1 MAVVDL
7 RRLAACRRDFAQYL
21 SVCEILE
28 KRYSGASF
36 SLNEEEVSQH
46 QIDKVSLQII
56 PDSFKEPFLPARST
70 GDGNCLFNSAS
81 IALCRDERLA
91 VELRLRT
98 SIELAVHRDFYRN
111 HPVLRGAKIQFQS
124 RKDGVRDLPIESLFD
139 LTCFNSESEGVLSKD
154 GFEAAFKN
162 EVMATSVN
170 YTYSGTLQIMGLASV
185 VGFPLETLYPE
196 QTNKLLPVYQ
206 NTFLPRSGTKSSQV
220 LRIMWTNTGGW
231 ADRSKEFKVN
241 HFVPLLQKGHDK
253 NADGDWKF
261 VPYKRKGTNIKWN
274 SAKCFK
280 KEGKNVRLSDINNK
294 GESSVQAERKYS
306 AASQDGTKLSMPN
319 DENSKKLDRGTKTNE
334 TGSKYTAKQQIDTQG
349 TKKVNHEKVKKR
361 RKAWGEQATGKPKGS
376 SNVPQFVDIKDET
389 AVKSVGQQEGT
400 KVTFPTAEISK
411 EIGSGIETMQSE
423 SKSSAKQ
430 PLDVKITKQV
440 NLERGPLK
448 DEYSEKAEELELENR
463 GEQKQ
468 KHKQGKGKPDEN
480 LRVPR
485 VDLKDREENE
495 SERIGTVEQQTAE
508 KQATISVEK
517 NPKQTPLVD
526 IANENVEIANRD
538 EQNMD
543 IDNENQTVQQAGDLK
558 QSNDKAYVL
567 FQQYIKERSSLPFPC
582 ASKRF
587 YFKQN
592 LKATKNS
599 TRTARRA
606 ELPTLQGENKEV
618 IALQRSKVDGTL
630 QENVESI
637 ENELNICKDE
647 TKRAEL
653 VGAMEVAKEIKKHI
667 LLSTVD
673 AAKTYKETKA
683 SLLNKEVSDYFCA
696 IDTYE
701 KLAKHLNIDQIYI
714 DRKAFLVESKGA
726 SIGEVVSRVQTVLE
740 KLQLTDN
747 VTDNVSS
754 TLTGKFNYI
763 LQYLDTKKDR
773 DVLEAIVA
781 KITSIK
787 TVVSLKGNQSF
798 KGSIRGHVSE
808 LNSNLDK
815 FKKMRSDLETK
826 AAETE
831 RTTSQQ
837 RADVQRAAAKL
848 KTEMFKSI
856 ADGRGRKLKCEE
868 FPELARYIE
877 FAFGEGD
884 RVLRGGGGL
893 EADRRLL
900 DTTLFKAADNATV
913 MRHAKELINQVRPDF
928 KISTSCLY
936 TYTMNYRKGSKQAE
950 RHHHGKGVNANISLH
965 KAPNTSQNIYPV
977 NAHWSTSH
985 VNYLIDS
992 ASENECGCFLDSKDA
1007 KCIVCGDIA
1016 PVLKPG
1022 KSWANFETPD
1032 HSFDQSRVNAVTP
1045 MTHLFMEI

>member
-1 MAVVDL
+1 
-7 RRLAACRRDFAQYL
+7 
-21 SVCEILE
+21 
-28 KRYSGASF
+28 
-36 SLNEEEVSQH
+36 
-46 QIDKVSLQII
+46 
-56 PDSFKEPFLPARST
+56 
-70 GDGNCLFNSAS
+70 
-81 IALCRDERLA
+81 
-91 VELRLRT
+91 
-98 SIELAVHRDFYRN
+98 
-111 HPVLRGAKIQFQS
+111 
-124 RKDGVRDLPIESLFD
+124 
-139 LTCFNSESEGVLSKD
+139 
-154 GFEAAFKN
+154 
-162 EVMATSVN
+162 
-170 YTYSGTLQIMGLASV
+170 
-185 VGFPLETLYPE
+185 
-196 QTNKLLPVYQ
+196 
-206 NTFLPRSGTKSSQV
+206 
-220 LRIMWTNTGGW
+220 MWTNTGGW
-231 ADRSKEFKVN
+231 TDRSKEFEVN
-241 HFVPLLQKGHDK
+241 YFVPLLQKGHDK
-253 NADGDWKF
+253 HADGDWKF

-376 SNVPQFVDIKDET
+376 SNVPQFVDVKDET
-389 AVKSVGQQEGT
+389 AVKSVGQQEDT

-423 SKSSAKQ
+423 SKSSTKQ

-448 DEYSEKAEELELENR
+448 DDYSEKAEELELENR

-480 LRVPR
+480 LRIPR

-517 NPKQTPLVD
+517 NPKQTSLVD

-538 EQNMD
+538 KQNMD
-543 IDNENQTVQQAGDLK
+543 IDNENQTVEQAGDLN
-558 QSNDKAYVL
+558 QSNDKAYIL

-618 IALQRSKVDGTL
+618 IGLQRSKVDGTL

-747 VTDNVSS
+747 VADNVSS
-754 TLTGKFNYI
+754 TLIGKFNDI

-808 LNSNLDK
+808 LNSDLDK
-815 FKKMRSDLETK
+815 LQKMRSDLQTK
-826 AAETE
+826 AAKTE

-837 RADVQRAAAKL
+837 HADVQRAAAKL
-848 KTEMFKSI
+848 KTEMFKSMQM
-856 ADGRGRKLKCEE
+856 A
-868 FPELARYIE
+868 
-877 FAFGEGD
+877 
-884 RVLRGGGGL
+884 
-893 EADRRLL
+893 EAG
-900 DTTLFKAADNATV
+900 N
-913 MRHAKELINQVRPDF
+913 
-928 KISTSCLY
+928 
-936 TYTMNYRKGSKQAE
+936 
-950 RHHHGKGVNANISLH
+950 
-965 KAPNTSQNIYPV
+965 
-977 NAHWSTSH
+977 
-985 VNYLIDS
+985 
-992 ASENECGCFLDSKDA
+992 
-1007 KCIVCGDIA
+1007 
-1016 PVLKPG
+1016 
-1022 KSWANFETPD
+1022 
-1032 HSFDQSRVNAVTP
+1032 
-1045 MTHLFMEI
+1045 

>member
-1 MAVVDL
+1 MA
-7 RRLAACRRDFAQYL
+7 Q
-21 SVCEILE
+21 
-28 KRYSGASF
+28 
-36 SLNEEEVSQH
+36 
-46 QIDKVSLQII
+46 
-56 PDSFKEPFLPARST
+56 
-70 GDGNCLFNSAS
+70 
-81 IALCRDERLA
+81 
-91 VELRLRT
+91 
-98 SIELAVHRDFYRN
+98 
-111 HPVLRGAKIQFQS
+111 
-124 RKDGVRDLPIESLFD
+124 
-139 LTCFNSESEGVLSKD
+139 
-154 GFEAAFKN
+154 
-162 EVMATSVN
+162 N
-170 YTYSGTLQIMGLASV
+170 YQCQMMKTQ
-185 VGFPLETLYPE
+185 
-196 QTNKLLPVYQ
+196 
-206 NTFLPRSGTKSSQV
+206 
-220 LRIMWTNTGGW
+220 
-231 ADRSKEFKVN
+231 
-241 HFVPLLQKGHDK
+241 
-253 NADGDWKF
+253 
-261 VPYKRKGTNIKWN
+261 
-274 SAKCFK
+274 
-280 KEGKNVRLSDINNK
+280 
-294 GESSVQAERKYS
+294 
-306 AASQDGTKLSMPN
+306 
-319 DENSKKLDRGTKTNE
+319 KKLDRGTKTNAN
-334 TGSKYTAKQQIDTQG
+334 GSKYTAKQQIDTQG
-349 TKKVNHEKVKKR
+349 TKKVSHEKVKKR
-361 RKAWGEQATGKPKGS
+361 RKAWGEQQQKNKRATGKPKGS
-376 SNVPQFVDIKDET
+376 SNVTQFVDIKDET
-389 AVKSVGQQEGT
+389 VVKSVRQQEDT

-411 EIGSGIETMQSE
+411 EIGCRIETMQSE

-526 IANENVEIANRD
+526 IATENMEIANRVK
-538 EQNMD
+538 QNTD
-543 IDNENQTVQQAGDLK
+543 INNKNQTVEQAGDLN
-558 QSNDKAYVL
+558 QSNDEAYGL

-582 ASKRF
+582 ALKRF

-637 ENELNICKDE
+637 ENELNIGKDE

-667 LLSTVD
+667 STVD

-701 KLAKHLNIDQIYI
+701 KLAKHLNMDQIYI

-754 TLTGKFNYI
+754 TLTGKFNDI

-815 FKKMRSDLETK
+815 FKKMRSDLQTK
-826 AAETE
+826 AAKTE

-837 RADVQRAAAKL
+837 HADVQRAAAKL

-856 ADGRGRKLKCEE
+856 
-868 FPELARYIE
+868 I
-877 FAFGEGD
+877 
-884 RVLRGGGGL
+884 
-893 EADRRLL
+893 
-900 DTTLFKAADNATV
+900 FK
-913 MRHAKELINQVRPDF
+913 
-928 KISTSCLY
+928 
-936 TYTMNYRKGSKQAE
+936 
-950 RHHHGKGVNANISLH
+950 
-965 KAPNTSQNIYPV
+965 QN
-977 NAHWSTSH
+977 
-985 VNYLIDS
+985 
-992 ASENECGCFLDSKDA
+992 
-1007 KCIVCGDIA
+1007 
-1016 PVLKPG
+1016 
-1022 KSWANFETPD
+1022 
-1032 HSFDQSRVNAVTP
+1032 
-1045 MTHLFMEI
+1045 